1 MGGLSW
7 LLPSRCLGVG
17 LLGGPQLLVLLAAE
31 AFVIVAFAL
40 EELLE
45 VRFAVELPLEGRK
58 TAQAAGRQG
67 RDRGEAEQDTGSGHR
82 QREGGANLSL
92 VLQYL
97 QQKQL
102 EWKTWLLATS
112 RSIG

>member
-7 LLPSRCLGVG
+7 LLPSCCLGVG

-45 VRFAVELPLEGRK
+45 VRFAVELPLEGGK
-58 TAQAAGRQG
+58 AAQAAGGQGGTGVRRYRRQEV
-67 RDRGEAEQDTGSGHR
+67 DTHRG
-82 QREGGANLSL
+82 GGANLSL
-92 VLQYL
+92 
-97 QQKQL
+97 
-102 EWKTWLLATS
+102 A
-112 RSIG
+112 